1 MIVQSRITRLLSALK
16 PALSKNLR
24 CITTEANENH
34 SLEQSQ
40 IEDAATALN
49 DSERQLPLIT
59 NRNLEF
65 LPKFETPRQA
75 WVENLDTVEEQK
87 LGLIDLHPNV
97 FGVMP
102 RLDIIYENMQWQQK
116 YRRVDYYSL
125 RTRAEMPGGG
135 RKPWPQKGL
144 GRARHGSI
152 RSPLF
157 KGGGV
162 AHGPRSPTTYFY
174 MLPFYKRVLGL
185 TTTLSVKL
193 AQDDIHIVDSLEIPT
208 EDPRYLEDLVSERAW
223 GVSVLFVDSV
233 DIMPRNIT
241 AATCEIGHMN
251 MMPVY
256 GLNVYSMLKHEALVL
271 TVSAVEEIE
280 KKIIYNLNRT
290 DAAKK
295 CQRFMLNQ
303 V

>member
-1 MIVQSRITRLLSALK
+1 MTQ
-16 PALSKNLR
+16 
-24 CITTEANENH
+24 
-34 SLEQSQ
+34 
-40 IEDAATALN
+40 
-49 DSERQLPLIT
+49 
-59 NRNLEF
+59 RNLEF
-65 LPKFETPRQA
+65 LPKFEKPRQA
-75 WVENLDTVEEQK
+75 WVENLDTVEEKK

-102 RLDIIYENMQWQQK
+102 RLDIIYENMLWQQK
-116 YRRVDYYSL
+116 YRRVEYHSL

-135 RKPWPQKGL
+135 RKPWPQKGQ

-162 AHGPRSPTTYFY
+162 AHGPRNPTTYFY
-174 MLPFYKRVLGL
+174 MLPFYKRLLGL

-193 AQDDIHIVDSLEIPT
+193 AQVVDLLEIPT
-208 EDPRYLEDLVSERAW
+208 EGPKYLEDLVSERCW

-280 KKIIYNLNRT
+280 RKIIYNLNRT
-290 DAAKK
+290 DAKK
-295 CQRFMLNQ
+295 KEQRFLVNQ